1 MSQRGA
7 EGEPKVRIKLERK
20 YDYMELQ
27 LVFRCTNGKKRI
39 LIVNDPREDVTLE
52 EATNVMQLIIDKNV
66 FDSANGDLVEIV
78 EARMHTCEY
87 VVLL

>member
-1 MSQRGA
+1 
-7 EGEPKVRIKLERK
+7 
-20 YDYMELQ
+20 MELQ

-66 FDSANGDLVEIV
+66 FDSANGDLVELV

>member
-1 MSQRGA
+1 
-7 EGEPKVRIKLERK
+7 
-20 YDYMELQ
+20 MELQ
-27 LVFRCTNGKKRI
+27 LVFRCANGKKRI

-87 VVLL
+87 NVLL

>member
-1 MSQRGA
+1 
-7 EGEPKVRIKLERK
+7 
-20 YDYMELQ
+20 MELQ

-66 FDSANGDLVEIV
+66 FDSANGDLVEIL
-78 EARMHTCEY
+78 EARMHTC
-87 VVLL
+87 

>member
-1 MSQRGA
+1 
-7 EGEPKVRIKLERK
+7 
-20 YDYMELQ
+20 MELQ

-87 VVLL
+87 TVLL

>member
-1 MSQRGA
+1 
-7 EGEPKVRIKLERK
+7 
-20 YDYMELQ
+20 MELQ

-78 EARMHTCEY
+78 EAHMHTCEY

>member
-1 MSQRGA
+1 
-7 EGEPKVRIKLERK
+7 
-20 YDYMELQ
+20 MELQ
-27 LVFRCTNGKKRI
+27 LVFRCANGKKRI

-78 EARMHTCEY
+78 EAR
-87 VVLL
+87 

>member
-1 MSQRGA
+1 
-7 EGEPKVRIKLERK
+7 
-20 YDYMELQ
+20 MELQ
-27 LVFRCTNGKKRI
+27 LVFRCTNRKKRI